1 MKENFFTRRLVRPL
15 LELLRQG
22 VTPEKLALSLS
33 LGVVLGV
40 FPALGWTTVLCALAA
55 LILRLNIPATQL
67 VNYFMYPVQL
77 ATIIPF
83 FRLGEILFRAQHLPL
98 SVKQIY
104 VMAHAD
110 LWGAIKFLWTSNWHA
125 MVVWGLLAPPIAA
138 AIYFALTPL
147 FKRIVR
153 RQKIGVRA
161 AQLGTV

>member
-1 MKENFFTRRLVRPL
+1 MTENFFSRRLVRPL

-22 VTPEKLALSLS
+22 VTPEKLALSLA

-83 FRLGEILFRAQHLPL
+83 FRLGEILFRAEHLPL

-104 VMAHAD
+104 AMARAD

-138 AIYFALTPL
+138 AVYFALIPF

-153 RQKIGVRA
+153 RQKTAVRT
-161 AQLGTV
+161 AQLGAA